1 MFSTQSDN
9 YDLIGSCFLFV
20 SLSGAEL
27 EKPKIG
33 VSGKGLTSNIDFSLN
48 MYINHKG
55 FEFRIVSMKN
65 HSPFQSQLITVP
77 FSPNSS
83 QSLSVPTNQSPFQS
97 QLIKVPFSPN

>member
-9 YDLIGSCFLFV
+9 YVLIGSYFLFG

-65 HSPFQSQLITVP
+65 HTPFQSQLITVP
-77 FSPNSS
+77 
-83 QSLSVPTNQSPFQS
+83 SVPTNHSPFQS
-97 QLIKVPFSPN
+97 QLFTIPFSPN